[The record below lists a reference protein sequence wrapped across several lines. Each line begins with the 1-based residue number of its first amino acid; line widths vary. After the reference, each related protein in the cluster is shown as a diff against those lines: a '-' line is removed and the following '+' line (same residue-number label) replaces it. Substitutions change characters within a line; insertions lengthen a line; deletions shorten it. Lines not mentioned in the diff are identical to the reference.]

1 MKLYDQREMAYQG
14 TRNEIN
20 IKYSKTA
27 GKSCEWFISFSFELS
42 ERWTHLLCMW
52 ETCRVYEI
60 SEKKDWREIECGKE
74 DEMEEDGG
82 AGREGG

>member
-1 MKLYDQREMAYQG
+1 M
-14 TRNEIN
+14 
-20 IKYSKTA
+20 
-27 GKSCEWFISFSFELS
+27 
-42 ERWTHLLCMW
+42 
-52 ETCRVYEI
+52 YEI